1 MFDRAIKEIESTGK
15 IVGGP
20 RSFQEYAAGANS
32 GNKRTAQYISINSFN
47 DLTSELKSSGYMV
60 FRLGS
65 PKGSRHTEFAL
76 AKAVESW
83 SDYFFIDTDIFPTHE
98 LEVFLPS
105 TSTCGLFPYQLLTT
119 LTETSLVN
127 LAMASGLLTKALDIE
142 QDNNQIIPATGQST
156 FTFDFQPTS
165 HCSHVLTHN
174 QGQVEIDA
182 LFVGKRKGKECLFV
196 IEAKSGKRFDSLAKH
211 KLLYP
216 ILTLQNNIPAFME
229 VIPVYLRTIKKED
242 HIEFNIAECSIPR
255 NNGIFWAL
263 NELKIEKIT
272 RYSLHGY

>member
-20 RSFQEYAAGANS
+20 RSFQEYVAGASS

-47 DLTSELKSSGYMV
+47 DLTSELKSSGYMI

-83 SDYFFIDTDIFPTHE
+83 SDYFFIDTDIFSTHE

-105 TSTCGLFPYQLLTT
+105 TSTCGLFAYQLLTT

-127 LAMASGLLTKALDIE
+127 LAMASGLLTEALDIE

-165 HCSHVLTHN
+165 HCSDVLTHN

-216 ILTLQNNIPAFME
+216 ILSLQNNIPAYME
-229 VIPVYLRTIKKED
+229 VIPVYLRTIRNED

-255 NNGIFWAL
+255 NNGIFGAL